1 MVSAHVSPRQPTLV
15 RVTVLV
21 RAIMLACVMVLLRA
35 IMLAR
40 VMVLVRRRPPAI
52 LLVFV
57 HIFGQESTGLLILRR
72 TLHSTALS
80 LYCDPPSLLLPHN
93 SLELGSS
100 TAVGLRERGSNPSS
114 KRQGLP
120 PSIRR
125 NLKKDSKKA
134 SHWQLVL
141 DRPSV
146 KSPCYEEVQW
156 NKTLDF
162 RF

>member
-100 TAVGLRERGSNPSS
+100 S
-114 KRQGLP
+114 
-120 PSIRR
+120 
-125 NLKKDSKKA
+125 
-134 SHWQLVL
+134 SHWAPRKGLKPFQQEA
-141 DRPSV
+141 RAS
-146 KSPCYEEVQW
+146 SFHSEELEKGLKEGFPLATGVG
-156 NKTLDF
+156 
-162 RF
+162 